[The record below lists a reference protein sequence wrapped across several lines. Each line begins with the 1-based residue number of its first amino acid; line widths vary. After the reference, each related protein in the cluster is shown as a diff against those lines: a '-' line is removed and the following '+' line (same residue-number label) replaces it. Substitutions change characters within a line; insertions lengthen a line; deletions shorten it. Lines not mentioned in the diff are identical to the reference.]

1 MGKKNEHVIDFQ
13 LLTYDF
19 LLIFANSK
27 KDLMETKYNPQ
38 DKEQKWYDYWQK
50 NQFFRSV
57 PDEREPFTIVIPP
70 PNVTG
75 VLHMGHMLN
84 NTIQD
89 ILIRRARMQ
98 GKNACWVPGT
108 DHAAIA
114 TEAKVVQLL
123 RGQGIKKTDIGRAEF
138 LKHAFAWKEKYG
150 GTIVEQ
156 IKMLGCSCDWERLRF
171 TMEDSLS
178 DAVLDSFIHLH
189 KKGMIYRDLKMVNW
203 DVEAQTAVSNEEVN
217 HTDENSKLYYIKYA
231 IKDSA
236 DFLTVATVRPET
248 IMGDVAV
255 AVNPNDERYKHLIG
269 KKVIVPFVGREVPI
283 IADDYVDLE
292 FGTGCL
298 KVTPAHDV
306 NDYEIGKR
314 HNLEVIDVFNAD
326 GTISAKAAHFVG
338 LERFK
343 ARKEAAKELEETGL
357 LLKTEDIVN
366 KVGRSER
373 TNAIIEPRLSL
384 QWFVKMDEL
393 VKPALENV
401 LNDNIQFFPE
411 RFKNLYRHWL
421 ENIRDWPIS
430 RQLWWGQ
437 QIPAWYD
444 EEGGFVVAK
453 THEEALAEY
462 KTKYQRT
469 NIKELRQDEDVLDT
483 WFSSWLWPISVF
495 DGFKNPQGEINYY
508 YPTSVLVTGW
518 DIIFFWVARMIF
530 AGYEFKHE
538 KPFEKVYFTGMVRDK
553 QRRKMSKSLGNSP
566 DTFELINT
574 FGADGVRFGVMSAAP
589 AGNDS
594 LFDEKHCEQGRN
606 FTNKL
611 WNALRL
617 VKGWELTADANVSAP
632 TQNVNE
638 TAGAWFE
645 ARLNETIVEM
655 EKLFD
660 EFKLSE
666 ALMTLYKLIWD
677 DFCSWYLEMVKPEFG
692 KPISEKAYNQ
702 TINFFERL
710 MQLAHP
716 FMPFITEEIWF
727 TLREREEKNSI
738 CVSSYPKA
746 ENFDKA
752 LISQGETAFEIIAAI
767 REIRAKAQK
776 KNHETVNVFYKVGS
790 EANDNDFIA
799 FKEIIAKLAKIE
811 AFARLNDVVGQEK
824 LDKQQFGYTRNAV
837 VKAFELLV
845 ETGEAEVAVD
855 IETLKKELAY
865 TEGFLKSVDAKLTK
879 ERFMANAKPDVIAN
893 EQKKKDDA
901 LQKIKALKESIGAN

>member
-1 MGKKNEHVIDFQ
+1 
-13 LLTYDF
+13 
-19 LLIFANSK
+19 
-27 KDLMETKYNPQ
+27 METKYNPQ
-38 DKEQKWYDYWQK
+38 DKEQKWYDYWLK

-84 NTIQD
+84 ATVQD

-123 RGQGIKKTDIGRAEF
+123 REQGIKKTDIGRTEF

-150 GTIVEQ
+150 GTIIEQ
-156 IKMLGCSCDWERLRF
+156 IKRLGCSCDWERTRF

-217 HTDENSKLYYIKYA
+217 YTEENSKLYYIKYA

-269 KKVIVPFVGREVPI
+269 KKIIVPFVQREVPI

-298 KVTPAHDV
+298 KVTPAHDI

-314 HNLEVIDVFNAD
+314 HNLEVIDCFNAD
-326 GTISAKAAHFVG
+326 GTISAKAGYFVG

-384 QWFVKMDEL
+384 QWFVKMEEM

-401 LNDNIQFFPE
+401 LNDNIQFFPD

-437 QIPAWYD
+437 QIPAWYN
-444 EEGGFVVAK
+444 EKGELVAVAK
-453 THEEALAEY
+453 TEQEATEIATANGIAFVIL
-462 KTKYQRT
+462 K
-469 NIKELRQDEDVLDT
+469 QDEDVLDT

-495 DGFKNPQGEINYY
+495 DGFSKPDGEINYY

-530 AGYEFKHE
+530 AGYEFKGE

-566 DTFELINT
+566 DTFELIDT
-574 FGADGVRFGVMSAAP
+574 FGADGVRFGVLSAAP

-594 LFDEKHCEQGRN
+594 LFDEKNCEQGRN

-617 VKGWELTADANVSAP
+617 VKGLEITSDGNVSET
-632 TQNVNE
+632 TQTVNNV
-638 TAGAWFE
+638 AGAWFE
-645 ARLNETIVEM
+645 ARLNETIADM
-655 EKLFD
+655 ETLFA

-677 DFCSWYLEMVKPEFG
+677 DFCSWYLEMVKPEYG
-692 KPISEKAYNQ
+692 SPISEKAYAQ

-727 TLREREEKNSI
+727 ALRERDEKNSI

-746 ENFDKA
+746 KNFDKT
-752 LISQGETAFEIIAAI
+752 LISQGETAFEMITAI

-790 EANDNDFIA
+790 EANDTDFIA
-799 FKEIIAKLAKIE
+799 FKEIIAKLAK
-811 AFARLNDVVGQEK
+811 LNVFEK
-824 LDKQQFGYTRNAV
+824 LEKQELAYTRNAV

-845 ETGEAEVAVD
+845 ETGEAEAVVD
-855 IETLKKELAY
+855 IEALKKELEY
-865 TEGFLKSVDAKLTK
+865 TEGFLASVDKKLTN
-879 ERFMANAKPDVIAN
+879 ERFMANAKSDVIAN
-893 EQKKKDDA
+893 EQKKKEDA
-901 LQKIKALKESIGAN
+901 IQKIKALRESIGA

>member
-1 MGKKNEHVIDFQ
+1 
-13 LLTYDF
+13 
-19 LLIFANSK
+19 
-27 KDLMETKYNPQ
+27 METKYNPQ

-123 RGQGIKKTDIGRAEF
+123 REQGIKKTDIGRAEF

-150 GTIVEQ
+150 GIILEQ
-156 IKMLGCSCDWERLRF
+156 LKKLGASCDWERTRF

-203 DVEAQTAVSNEEVN
+203 DPEAQTAVSNEEVN
-217 HTDENSKLYYIKYA
+217 YTEENSKLYYIKYA
-231 IKDSA
+231 LKDSA
-236 DFLTVATVRPET
+236 EFLTVATVRPET

-269 KKVIVPFVGREVPI
+269 KKLLVPFVGREVPV

-298 KVTPAHDV
+298 KVTPAHDI

-314 HNLEVIDVFNAD
+314 HNLEVIDCFNAD
-326 GTISAKAAHFVG
+326 GTISAEAGYFVG
-338 LERFK
+338 MERFK
-343 ARKEAAKELEETGL
+343 ARKAAAKELEETGL

-384 QWFVKMDEL
+384 QWFVKMEEM
-393 VKPALENV
+393 VKPALANV
-401 LNDNIQFFPE
+401 LNDNIQFFPD
-411 RFKNLYRHWL
+411 RFKNLYKHWL
-421 ENIRDWPIS
+421 ENLRDWPIS

-437 QIPAWYD
+437 QIPAWYN
-444 EEGGFVVAK
+444 EKGELVAVAK
-453 THEEALAEY
+453 TEAEAAEIG
-462 KTKYQRT
+462 KANGISFATLK
-469 NIKELRQDEDVLDT
+469 QDEDVLDT

-495 DGFKNPQGEINYY
+495 DGFKNPEGEINYY

-530 AGYEFKHE
+530 AGYEFKGE

-566 DTFELINT
+566 DVLKLIED
-574 FGADGVRFGVMSAAP
+574 FGADGVRFGVMSAAA
-589 AGNDS
+589 AGNDL
-594 LFDEKHCEQGRN
+594 LFDDKICEQGRN
-606 FTNKL
+606 FCNKL

-617 VKGWELTADANVSAP
+617 VKGWEITADTNVSADVQ
-632 TQNVNE
+632 TVN
-638 TAGAWFE
+638 TVAGQWFE
-645 ARLNETIVEM
+645 ARLNETILEM
-655 EKLFD
+655 EKLFAD
-660 EFKLSE
+660 FRISE

-677 DFCSWYLEMVKPEFG
+677 DFCSWYLEMVKPEYG
-692 KPISEKAYNQ
+692 SPISEKAYAQ
-702 TINFFERL
+702 TIQFFERL

-727 TLREREEKNSI
+727 TLRERDEKNSI
-738 CVSSYPKA
+738 CISAYPTVSDY
-746 ENFDKA
+746 NKA
-752 LISQGETAFEIIAAI
+752 LTTQGTTVFEIITAI

-776 KNHETVNVFYKVGS
+776 KNHETVNCYYKIGESGNDS
-790 EANDNDFIA
+790 EFIA
-799 FKEIIAKLAKIE
+799 FKEIIAKLAK
-811 AFARLNDVVGQEK
+811 LNVFEK
-824 LDKQQFGYTRNAV
+824 LEKQELGYTRNAV

-845 ETGEAEVAVD
+845 ETGEVEVAVD
-855 IETLKKELAY
+855 VETLKKELEY
-865 TEGFLKSVDAKLTK
+865 TEGFLASVDKKLTN

-893 EQKKKDDA
+893 EQKKREDA
-901 LQKIKALKESIGAN
+901 IQKIKALRESIGAN

>member
-1 MGKKNEHVIDFQ
+1 
-13 LLTYDF
+13 
-19 LLIFANSK
+19 
-27 KDLMETKYNPQ
+27 METKYSPQ

-123 RGQGIKKTDIGRAEF
+123 REQGIKKTDIGRAEF

-150 GTIVEQ
+150 GIILEQ
-156 IKMLGCSCDWERLRF
+156 LKKLGASCDWERTRF

-269 KKVIVPFVGREVPI
+269 TKVIVPFVGREVPI

-298 KVTPAHDV
+298 KVTPAHDI

-314 HNLEVIDVFNAD
+314 HNLEVIDCFNPD
-326 GTISAKAAHFVG
+326 GTISSKAGYFVG

-384 QWFVKMDEL
+384 QWFVKMEEM

-401 LNDNIQFFPE
+401 LNDNIQFFPD
-411 RFKNLYRHWL
+411 RFKNLYKHWL
-421 ENIRDWPIS
+421 ENFRDWPIS

-437 QIPAWYD
+437 QIPAWYN
-444 EEGGFVVAK
+444 EKGELVAVAK
-453 THEEALAEY
+453 TENEAAEIG
-462 KTKYQRT
+462 KANGIAFAALK
-469 NIKELRQDEDVLDT
+469 QDEDVLDT

-495 DGFKNPQGEINYY
+495 DGFKNPEGEINYY

-530 AGYEFKHE
+530 AGYEFKGE

-566 DTFELINT
+566 DVLKLIED
-574 FGADGVRFGVMSAAP
+574 FGADGVRFGVMSAAA
-589 AGNDS
+589 AGNDL
-594 LFDEKHCEQGRN
+594 LFDEKICEQGRN
-606 FTNKL
+606 FSNKL

-617 VKGWELTADANVSAP
+617 VKGWELTADSNVSKDVQ
-632 TQNVNE
+632 TVNAV
-638 TAGAWFE
+638 AGQWFE
-645 ARLNETIVEM
+645 ARLNETISEM
-655 EKLFD
+655 EKLFAD
-660 EFKLSE
+660 FRISE

-677 DFCSWYLEMVKPEFG
+677 DFCSWYLEMVKPDYG
-692 KPISEKAYNQ
+692 SPISEKAYAQ

-727 TLREREEKNSI
+727 TLRERNEKDSI
-738 CVSSYPKA
+738 CISTYPTVA
-746 ENFDKA
+746 DYDKTLTA
-752 LISQGETAFEIIAAI
+752 QGATAFEIITAI

-776 KNHETVNVFYKVGS
+776 KNHETVNCYYKIG
-790 EANDNDFIA
+790 ENGNDGEFIA
-799 FKEIIAKLAKIE
+799 FKEIIAKLAK
-811 AFARLNDVVGQEK
+811 LNVFEK
-824 LDKQQFGYTRNAV
+824 LEKQDIGYTRNAV

-845 ETGEAEVAVD
+845 ETGEVEVAVD
-855 IETLKKELAY
+855 VETLKKELEY
-865 TEGFLKSVDAKLTK
+865 TEGFLASVDKKLTN

-893 EQKKKDDA
+893 EQKKRDDA
-901 LQKIKALKESIGAN
+901 MQKIKALKESIGAN

>member
-1 MGKKNEHVIDFQ
+1 
-13 LLTYDF
+13 
-19 LLIFANSK
+19 
-27 KDLMETKYNPQ
+27 METKYNPQ
-38 DKEQKWYDYWQK
+38 EREQKWYKYWME
-50 NQFFRSV
+50 NHFFRSV

-123 RGQGIKKTDIGRAEF
+123 REQGIKKTDIGRAEF

-150 GTIVEQ
+150 GIILEQ
-156 IKMLGCSCDWERLRF
+156 LKKLGASCDWERTRF

-189 KKGMIYRDLKMVNW
+189 KKGWIYRDLKMVNW

-217 HTDENSKLYYIKYA
+217 HTDENSKLYYVKYA
-231 IKDSA
+231 IKGTD

-269 KKVIVPFVGREVPI
+269 QTVIVPFVKREVPI
-283 IADDYVDLE
+283 IADAYVDLE

-298 KVTPAHDV
+298 KVTPAHDT

-314 HNLEVIDVFNAD
+314 HNLEVIDCFNPD
-326 GTISAKAAHFVG
+326 GTISEKSGYFVG
-338 LERFK
+338 LDRFK
-343 ARKEAAKELEETGL
+343 ARKEAAKELEESGL

-401 LNDNIQFFPE
+401 LNENIQFFPD
-411 RFKNLYRHWL
+411 RFKNLYKHWL

-437 QIPAWYD
+437 QIPAWYN
-444 EEGGFVVAK
+444 EKGELVAVAK
-453 THEEALAEY
+453 TEEDAA
-462 KTKYQRT
+462 K
-469 NIKELRQDEDVLDT
+469 IGKESGIAFTTLKQDEDVLDT

-495 DGFKNPQGEINYY
+495 DGFKNPEGEINYY

-530 AGYEFKHE
+530 AGYEFKGD

-566 DTFELINT
+566 DVLKLIDD
-574 FGADGVRFGVMSAAP
+574 FGADGVRFGVMSAAA
-589 AGNDS
+589 AGNDL
-594 LFDEKHCEQGRN
+594 LFDEKICEQGRN

-617 VKGWELTADANVSAP
+617 VKGWEITDDNNTSVSSQKS
-632 TQNVNE
+632 TSV
-638 TAGAWFE
+638 AGQWFE
-645 ARLNETIVEM
+645 ARLNETILDM
-655 EKLFD
+655 ETLFT

-692 KPISEKAYNQ
+692 KPISEKAYTQ
-702 TINFFERL
+702 TINFFEKL

-716 FMPFITEEIWF
+716 FIPFITEEIWF
-727 TLREREEKNSI
+727 TLRERNEKDSI
-738 CVSSYPKA
+738 CVSRYPA
-746 ENFDKA
+746 TENFDKS
-752 LISQGETAFEIIAAI
+752 LISQGETAFEIITAI
-767 REIRAKAQK
+767 REMRAKAQK
-776 KNHETVNVFYKVGS
+776 KNHETINCFYKVGEGGS
-790 EANDNDFIA
+790 DADFII
-799 FKEIIAKLAKIE
+799 FKEIIAKLAKTE
-811 AFARLNDVVGQEK
+811 TFSK
-824 LDKQQFGYTRNAV
+824 LENQQFGFTRNTV

-855 IETLKKELAY
+855 IEALKKELEY
-865 TEGFLKSVDAKLTK
+865 IEGFLASVEKKLSN
-879 ERFMANAKPDVIAN
+879 ERFMANAKPEVIAI
-893 EQKKKDDA
+893 EQKKKEDA
-901 LQKIKALKESIGAN
+901 IQKIKALKESIA